1 MLKIK
6 SKQLYRVKITIE
18 KFILDIVLPN
28 RCVRCQREGGIFC
41 DRCKKYISIINP
53 GYVMNDMYGFEKL
66 LVAGLKEGWF
76 ERLVRDFKYK
86 GRRDYGEFL
95 AEKLGELIF
104 GEVKRMKL
112 NDRSSEVKRMK
123 LDNRSSEVERI
134 RLDDRS
140 SEVERIR
147 LDDRS
152 SDKSGDIAIEVSRMM
167 DAETRENRKIVLV
180 PLPTIRKHIRERGF
194 DHTLRLCFELEN
206 FLQKRLEGLGVKVE
220 YQDLLVRK
228 NKTVQVGKEKK
239 ERMRQAEK
247 AYGIR
252 EGIKIEN
259 RTLYIL
265 VDDVTTTG
273 ASLAAAKK
281 ILQTDRVW
289 AAVLMKER

>member
-18 KFILDIVLPN
+18 KFILDMVLQN

-76 ERLVRDFKYK
+76 ERMVRDFKYK

-95 AEKLGELIF
+95 AEKLGEVIL
-104 GEVKRMKL
+104 GEVKRMRFGDEL
-112 NDRSSEVKRMK
+112 SN
-123 LDNRSSEVERI
+123 
-134 RLDDRS
+134 
-140 SEVERIR
+140 
-147 LDDRS
+147 
-152 SDKSGDIAIEVSRMM
+152 KSGEVTCGVLRKV
-167 DAETRENRKIVLV
+167 ETEIKEIRQIVLV

-194 DHTLRLCFELEN
+194 DHTLRLCFELEE
-206 FLQKRLEGLGVKVE
+206 FLQKRFDDLGVSVE
-220 YQDLLVRK
+220 YQSLLVRK

-239 ERMRQAEK
+239 ERVKQAEK
-247 AYGIR
+247 AYGIC
-252 EGIKIEN
+252 EGVEIEN
-259 RTLYIL
+259 KTLYIL

-281 ILQTDRVW
+281 ILQADRVW

>member
-18 KFILDIVLPN
+18 KFILEMILPN

-76 ERLVRDFKYK
+76 ERMVRDFKYR

-95 AEKLGELIF
+95 AEKLGEVIF
-104 GEVKRMKL
+104 GEVKRMRFGDGL
-112 NDRSSEVKRMK
+112 
-123 LDNRSSEVERI
+123 I
-134 RLDDRS
+134 
-140 SEVERIR
+140 
-147 LDDRS
+147 
-152 SDKSGDIAIEVSRMM
+152 DKSGEVAGGVLRKV
-167 DAETRENRKIVLV
+167 ETEIKKIRRIVLV

-194 DHTLRLCFELEN
+194 DHTLKLCFELEE
-206 FLQKRLEGLGVKVE
+206 FLQKRFDDLGVSVE
-220 YQDLLVRK
+220 YQSLLVRK

-239 ERMRQAEK
+239 ERVKQAEK

-252 EGIKIEN
+252 EGVEIEN
-259 RTLYIL
+259 KTLYIL

-281 ILQTDRVW
+281 ILQADRVW

>member
-18 KFILDIVLPN
+18 KFILEMILPN

-66 LVAGLKEGWF
+66 LVAGLKEGWL
-76 ERLVRDFKYK
+76 ERMVRDFKYK

-95 AEKLGELIF
+95 ADKLGEVIF
-104 GEVKRMKL
+104 GEVKRGVL
-112 NDRSSEVKRMK
+112 CG
-123 LDNRSSEVERI
+123 
-134 RLDDRS
+134 
-140 SEVERIR
+140 
-147 LDDRS
+147 RS
-152 SDKSGDIAIEVSRMM
+152 SDESGDGSVEVSRMM
-167 DAETRENRKIVLV
+167 NAETRENRKIVLV

-206 FLQKRLEGLGVKVE
+206 FLQKRLDDLGVSVE
-220 YQDLLVRK
+220 YQSLLVRK
-228 NKTVQVGKEKK
+228 NKTVHVGKEKK
-239 ERMRQAEK
+239 ERVKQAEK

-252 EGIKIEN
+252 DGVKIEN
-259 RTLYIL
+259 ETLYIF

-281 ILQTDRVW
+281 ILQADRVW

>member
-18 KFILDIVLPN
+18 KFILEMILPN
-28 RCVRCQREGGIFC
+28 RCVRCQRGGGIFC

-76 ERLVRDFKYK
+76 EGMVRDFKYK

-95 AEKLGELIF
+95 AEKLGEVIF

-112 NDRSSEVKRMK
+112 DDRSSEVKRMK
-123 LDNRSSEVERI
+123 SDDRLSEVERMK
-134 RLDDRS
+134 LDDRTS
-140 SEVERIR
+140 G
-147 LDDRS
+147 
-152 SDKSGDIAIEVSRMM
+152 KSGDVPVEVSRMM
-167 DAETRENRKIVLV
+167 DAEIQEIRKIILV

-206 FLQKRLEGLGVKVE
+206 FLQKRLEKLGMKVE
-220 YQDLLVRK
+220 YEDLLVRK

-239 ERMRQAEK
+239 ERMKQAEK

-252 EGIKIEN
+252 EGIKIESK
-259 RTLYIL
+259 TIYVL
-265 VDDVTTTG
+265 VDDATTTG
-273 ASLAAAKK
+273 ASLVAAKK
-281 ILQTDRVW
+281 ILQADQVW

>member
-18 KFILDIVLPN
+18 KFILDMVLPN

-76 ERLVRDFKYK
+76 ERMVRDFKYK

-95 AEKLGELIF
+95 AEKLGEVIF
-104 GEVKRMKL
+104 GEVKRMRFGDEL
-112 NDRSSEVKRMK
+112 SN
-123 LDNRSSEVERI
+123 
-134 RLDDRS
+134 
-140 SEVERIR
+140 
-147 LDDRS
+147 
-152 SDKSGDIAIEVSRMM
+152 KSGEVTCGVLRKV
-167 DAETRENRKIVLV
+167 ETEIKEIRQIVLV

-206 FLQKRLEGLGVKVE
+206 FLQKRLDDFGISVE
-220 YQDLLVRK
+220 YQSLLVRK

-239 ERMRQAEK
+239 ERVKQAEK

-252 EGIKIEN
+252 EGVEIEN
-259 RTLYIL
+259 KTLYIL

-281 ILQTDRVW
+281 ILQANLVW

>member
-18 KFILDIVLPN
+18 KFILDMVLPN

-41 DRCKKYISIINP
+41 DRCKKYISITNP
-53 GYVMNDMYGFEKL
+53 GYVMEDVYGFEKS

-76 ERLVRDFKYK
+76 ERMVRDFKYK

-95 AEKLGELIF
+95 AEKLGEVIF
-104 GEVKRMKL
+104 
-112 NDRSSEVKRMK
+112 DEVKRMK
-123 LDNRSSEVERI
+123 LD
-134 RLDDRS
+134 DRS
-140 SEVERIR
+140 SA
-147 LDDRS
+147 
-152 SDKSGDIAIEVSRMM
+152 KSGDEPVEISRMM
-167 DAETRENRKIVLV
+167 DTEIREIRKIVLV

-194 DHTLRLCFELEN
+194 DHTLRLCFELEQV
-206 FLQKRLEGLGVKVE
+206 LQEKLKGSGISVE
-220 YQDLLVRK
+220 YQSLLWRK

-239 ERMRQAEK
+239 ERVKQAEK

-252 EGIKIEN
+252 EGIKIESK
-259 RTLYIL
+259 TLYVL

-281 ILQTDRVW
+281 ILQANLVW

>member
-53 GYVMNDMYGFEKL
+53 GYVMEDMYGFEKL

-95 AEKLGELIF
+95 AEKLSEVIF
-104 GEVKRMKL
+104 G
-112 NDRSSEVKRMK
+112 EVKRMK

-134 RLDDRS
+134 KLDDRS
-140 SEVERIR
+140 SEVKRMK
-147 LDDRS
+147 LDDRLS
-152 SDKSGDIAIEVSRMM
+152 GRSGDVPVEVSGMM
-167 DAETRENRKIVLV
+167 DVEMQEIRKIVLI

-239 ERMRQAEK
+239 ERMKQAEK

-259 RTLYIL
+259 KTLYIL

-281 ILQTDRVW
+281 ILQTNRVW

>member
-18 KFILDIVLPN
+18 KFILDMVLPN

-95 AEKLGELIF
+95 AEKLGEVIF
-104 GEVKRMKL
+104 
-112 NDRSSEVKRMK
+112 DEVKRMK
-123 LDNRSSEVERI
+123 LDDRSSEVERI

-152 SDKSGDIAIEVSRMM
+152 SDKSGDIVIEVSRMM

-273 ASLAAAKK
+273 ASLAAVKK

>member
-18 KFILDIVLPN
+18 KFILDMVLPN

-53 GYVMNDMYGFEKL
+53 GYVMNDVYGFEKL

-76 ERLVRDFKYK
+76 EGMVRDFKYK

-95 AEKLGELIF
+95 AEKLGEVIF

-112 NDRSSEVKRMK
+112 DDRSSEVKI
-123 LDNRSSEVERI
+123 I

-140 SEVERIR
+140 SN
-147 LDDRS
+147 
-152 SDKSGDIAIEVSRMM
+152 KSGNVPGGVLIKV
-167 DAETRENRKIVLV
+167 ETEIKEIRRIVLV

-206 FLQKRLEGLGVKVE
+206 FLQKRLDDFGISVE
-220 YQDLLVRK
+220 YQSLLVRK

-239 ERMRQAEK
+239 ERVKQAEK

-252 EGIKIEN
+252 EGIKIESK
-259 RTLYIL
+259 TLYIL

>member
-1 MLKIK
+1 MVKIK
-6 SKQLYRVKITIE
+6 SKQLYHVKITIE
-18 KFILDIVLPN
+18 KFILAMILPN

-95 AEKLGELIF
+95 AEKLGEVIF
-104 GEVKRMKL
+104 GEVKR
-112 NDRSSEVKRMK
+112 
-123 LDNRSSEVERI
+123 
-134 RLDDRS
+134 
-140 SEVERIR
+140 
-147 LDDRS
+147 
-152 SDKSGDIAIEVSRMM
+152 IEI
-167 DAETRENRKIVLV
+167 RKIVLV

-206 FLQKRLEGLGVKVE
+206 FLQKRLDDLGVSVE
-220 YQDLLVRK
+220 YQSLLVRK

-239 ERMRQAEK
+239 ERVKQAEK
-247 AYGIR
+247 AYGIC
-252 EGIKIEN
+252 EGVKLDMN
-259 RTLYIL
+259 TLYIL

-281 ILQTDRVW
+281 ILQAKQVW
-289 AAVLMKER
+289 VAVLMKER

>member
-18 KFILDIVLPN
+18 KFILEMILPN
-28 RCVRCQREGGIFC
+28 RCVRCQRGGGIFC

-76 ERLVRDFKYK
+76 ERMVRDFKYK

-95 AEKLGELIF
+95 AEKLGEVIF
-104 GEVKRMKL
+104 
-112 NDRSSEVKRMK
+112 DEVKRMK
-123 LDNRSSEVERI
+123 LDDKSSEVERMK
-134 RLDDRS
+134 LDDRS
-140 SEVERIR
+140 SEVERIKR
-147 LDDRS
+147 DDRSSEVERIKLNDRS
-152 SDKSGDIAIEVSRMM
+152 SDKLGDAPVEVLRMM
-167 DAETRENRKIVLV
+167 DAEMQEIRKIVLV

-194 DHTLRLCFELEN
+194 DHTLRLCFELEQV
-206 FLQKRLEGLGVKVE
+206 LQKKLKGSGISVE
-220 YQDLLVRK
+220 YQSLLWRK

-239 ERMRQAEK
+239 ERVKQAEK
-247 AYGIR
+247 AYGIY
-252 EGIKIEN
+252 EGVKLDMN
-259 RTLYIL
+259 TLYIL

>member
-18 KFILDIVLPN
+18 KFILDMVLPN

-76 ERLVRDFKYK
+76 ERMVRDFKYR

-95 AEKLGELIF
+95 AEKLGEVIF
-104 GEVKRMKL
+104 GEVKR
-112 NDRSSEVKRMK
+112 
-123 LDNRSSEVERI
+123 
-134 RLDDRS
+134 
-140 SEVERIR
+140 
-147 LDDRS
+147 
-152 SDKSGDIAIEVSRMM
+152 IEI
-167 DAETRENRKIVLV
+167 RKIVLV

-194 DHTLRLCFELEN
+194 DHTLRLCFELEK
-206 FLQKRLEGLGVKVE
+206 FLSKRLEKLGVKVE
-220 YQDLLVRK
+220 YEDLLVRK

-239 ERMRQAEK
+239 ERMKQAEK

-252 EGIKIEN
+252 DGVKIESK
-259 RTLYIL
+259 TLYIL

-281 ILQTDRVW
+281 ILQADQVW

>member
-18 KFILDIVLPN
+18 KFILDMVLPN

-53 GYVMNDMYGFEKL
+53 GYVMEDMYGFEKL

-76 ERLVRDFKYK
+76 ERLVRDFKYR

-95 AEKLGELIF
+95 ADKLGEVIF
-104 GEVKRMKL
+104 GEVKRMRFGDEL
-112 NDRSSEVKRMK
+112 SN
-123 LDNRSSEVERI
+123 
-134 RLDDRS
+134 
-140 SEVERIR
+140 
-147 LDDRS
+147 
-152 SDKSGDIAIEVSRMM
+152 KSGEVTCGVLRKV
-167 DAETRENRKIVLV
+167 ETEIKEIRQIVLV

-206 FLQKRLEGLGVKVE
+206 FLQKRLDDFGISVE
-220 YQDLLVRK
+220 YQSLLVRK

-239 ERMRQAEK
+239 ERVKQAEK

-252 EGIKIEN
+252 EGVEIEN
-259 RTLYIL
+259 KTLYIL

-281 ILQTDRVW
+281 ILQADRVW

>member
-1 MLKIK
+1 MVKIK

-18 KFILDIVLPN
+18 KFILDMVLPN
-28 RCVRCQREGGIFC
+28 RCVRCQRGGGIFC

-76 ERLVRDFKYK
+76 ERLVRDFKYR

-95 AEKLGELIF
+95 AEKLGEVILGEIKRMRF
-104 GEVKRMKL
+104 GDELSNKSGEVTCGVLRK
-112 NDRSSEVKRMK
+112 
-123 LDNRSSEVERI
+123 VETEIKEI
-134 RLDDRS
+134 RQ
-140 SEVERIR
+140 
-147 LDDRS
+147 
-152 SDKSGDIAIEVSRMM
+152 
-167 DAETRENRKIVLV
+167 IVLV
-180 PLPTIRKHIRERGF
+180 PLPTIQKHIRERGF

-206 FLQKRLEGLGVKVE
+206 FLQKRLDDFGISVE
-220 YQDLLVRK
+220 YQSLLVRK

-239 ERMRQAEK
+239 ERVKQAEK

-252 EGIKIEN
+252 EGVEIEN
-259 RTLYIL
+259 KTLYIL

-281 ILQTDRVW
+281 ILQADRVW

>member
-18 KFILDIVLPN
+18 KFILDMVLPN

-76 ERLVRDFKYK
+76 ERMVRDFKYK

-95 AEKLGELIF
+95 AEKLGEVILGEIKRMRF
-104 GEVKRMKL
+104 GDELSNKSGEVTCGVLRK
-112 NDRSSEVKRMK
+112 
-123 LDNRSSEVERI
+123 VETEIKEI
-134 RLDDRS
+134 RQ
-140 SEVERIR
+140 
-147 LDDRS
+147 
-152 SDKSGDIAIEVSRMM
+152 
-167 DAETRENRKIVLV
+167 IVLV

-206 FLQKRLEGLGVKVE
+206 FLQKRLDDFGISVE
-220 YQDLLVRK
+220 YQSLLVRK

-239 ERMRQAEK
+239 ERVKQAEK

-252 EGIKIEN
+252 EGVEIEN
-259 RTLYIL
+259 KTLYIL

-273 ASLAAAKK
+273 ASLVAAKK
-281 ILQTDRVW
+281 ILQANLVW

>member
-18 KFILDIVLPN
+18 KFILDMVLPN

-76 ERLVRDFKYK
+76 ERMVRDFKYK

-95 AEKLGELIF
+95 AEKLGEVIL
-104 GEVKRMKL
+104 GEVKRMRFGDEL
-112 NDRSSEVKRMK
+112 SN
-123 LDNRSSEVERI
+123 
-134 RLDDRS
+134 
-140 SEVERIR
+140 
-147 LDDRS
+147 
-152 SDKSGDIAIEVSRMM
+152 KSGEVTCGVLRKV
-167 DAETRENRKIVLV
+167 ETEIKEIRQIVLV

-206 FLQKRLEGLGVKVE
+206 FLQKRLDDFGISVE
-220 YQDLLVRK
+220 YQSLLVRK

-239 ERMRQAEK
+239 ERVKQAEK

-252 EGIKIEN
+252 EGVEIEN
-259 RTLYIL
+259 KTLYIL

-281 ILQTDRVW
+281 ILQADRVW

>member
-18 KFILDIVLPN
+18 KFILDMVLPN

-76 ERLVRDFKYK
+76 ERMVRDFKYK

-95 AEKLGELIF
+95 AEKLGEVIF
-104 GEVKRMKL
+104 DEVKRK
-112 NDRSSEVKRMK
+112 K
-123 LDNRSSEVERI
+123 
-134 RLDDRS
+134 
-140 SEVERIR
+140 

-152 SDKSGDIAIEVSRMM
+152 SDESGDGSVEVSRMM
-167 DAETRENRKIVLV
+167 NAETRENRKIVLV

-206 FLQKRLEGLGVKVE
+206 FLQKRLDDLGVSVE
-220 YQDLLVRK
+220 YQSLLVRK

-239 ERMRQAEK
+239 ERVKQAEK
-247 AYGIR
+247 AYGIC
-252 EGIKIEN
+252 EGVKLDMN
-259 RTLYIL
+259 TLYIL

-281 ILQTDRVW
+281 ILQANLVW

>member
-18 KFILDIVLPN
+18 KFILDMVLPN

-53 GYVMNDMYGFEKL
+53 GYVMNDVYGFEKL

-95 AEKLGELIF
+95 AEKLGEVIF

-112 NDRSSEVKRMK
+112 NDRSSEVKRTRLDDKSSEVKRMK
-123 LDNRSSEVERI
+123 LDD
-134 RLDDRS
+134 RLSGR
-140 SEVERIR
+140 
-147 LDDRS
+147 
-152 SDKSGDIAIEVSRMM
+152 SGDIAIEVSRMM

-194 DHTLRLCFELEN
+194 DHTLRLCFELED
-206 FLQKRLEGLGVKVE
+206 FLQKKLDDFGISVE
-220 YQDLLVRK
+220 YQSLLVRK

-273 ASLAAAKK
+273 ASLVAAKK
-281 ILQTDRVW
+281 ILQADRVW

>member
-1 MLKIK
+1 MVKIK

-18 KFILDIVLPN
+18 KFILDMVLPN

-53 GYVMNDMYGFEKL
+53 GYVMEDMYGFEKL

-76 ERLVRDFKYK
+76 ERMVRDFKYK

-95 AEKLGELIF
+95 AEKLGEVILGEIKRMRF
-104 GEVKRMKL
+104 GDELSNKSGEVTCGVLRK
-112 NDRSSEVKRMK
+112 
-123 LDNRSSEVERI
+123 VETEIKEI
-134 RLDDRS
+134 RQ
-140 SEVERIR
+140 
-147 LDDRS
+147 
-152 SDKSGDIAIEVSRMM
+152 
-167 DAETRENRKIVLV
+167 IVLV

-206 FLQKRLEGLGVKVE
+206 FLQKRLDDFGISVE

-239 ERMRQAEK
+239 ERVKQAEK
-247 AYGIR
+247 AYGIC
-252 EGIKIEN
+252 EGVKLDMN
-259 RTLYIL
+259 TLYIL

-281 ILQTDRVW
+281 ILQADQVW

>member
-18 KFILDIVLPN
+18 KFILDMVLPN
-28 RCVRCQREGGIFC
+28 RCVRCQRGGGIFC

-76 ERLVRDFKYK
+76 ERLVRDFKYR

-95 AEKLGELIF
+95 ADKLGEVIF
-104 GEVKRMKL
+104 GEVKR
-112 NDRSSEVKRMK
+112 
-123 LDNRSSEVERI
+123 
-134 RLDDRS
+134 
-140 SEVERIR
+140 
-147 LDDRS
+147 
-152 SDKSGDIAIEVSRMM
+152 IEI
-167 DAETRENRKIVLV
+167 RKIVLV

-206 FLQKRLEGLGVKVE
+206 FLQKRLEKLGMKVE
-220 YQDLLVRK
+220 YEDLLVRK

-239 ERMRQAEK
+239 ERVKQAEK

-259 RTLYIL
+259 KTLYIL

-281 ILQTDRVW
+281 ILQANLVW

>member
-18 KFILDIVLPN
+18 KFILDMVLPN

-53 GYVMNDMYGFEKL
+53 SYVMNDMYGFEKL

-76 ERLVRDFKYK
+76 ERMVRDFKYK
-86 GRRDYGEFL
+86 CRRDYGEFL
-95 AEKLGELIF
+95 AEKLGEVIF
-104 GEVKRMKL
+104 GEVKRMK
-112 NDRSSEVKRMK
+112 
-123 LDNRSSEVERI
+123 
-134 RLDDRS
+134 LDDRS
-140 SEVERIR
+140 SEVERIK
-147 LDDRS
+147 LNDRS
-152 SDKSGDIAIEVSRMM
+152 SDKLGDVPVEVSRTM
-167 DAETRENRKIVLV
+167 DAEMQKIRKIVLV

-206 FLQKRLEGLGVKVE
+206 FLQKELERLGVKVE
-220 YQDLLVRK
+220 YENLLVRK

-239 ERMRQAEK
+239 ERMKQAEK

-252 EGIKIEN
+252 DGVKIESK
-259 RTLYIL
+259 TLYIL

-281 ILQTDRVW
+281 ILQADQVW

>member
-1 MLKIK
+1 MLKIR

-18 KFILDIVLPN
+18 KFILDMVLQN

-76 ERLVRDFKYK
+76 ERMVRDFKYK

-95 AEKLGELIF
+95 AEKLGEVIL
-104 GEVKRMKL
+104 GEVKRMRFGDEL
-112 NDRSSEVKRMK
+112 SN
-123 LDNRSSEVERI
+123 
-134 RLDDRS
+134 
-140 SEVERIR
+140 
-147 LDDRS
+147 
-152 SDKSGDIAIEVSRMM
+152 KSGEVTCGVLRKV
-167 DAETRENRKIVLV
+167 ETEIKEIRQIVLV

-194 DHTLRLCFELEN
+194 DHTLRLCFELEE
-206 FLQKRLEGLGVKVE
+206 FLQKRFDDLGVSVE
-220 YQDLLVRK
+220 YQSLLVRK

-239 ERMRQAEK
+239 ERVKQAEK
-247 AYGIR
+247 AYGIC
-252 EGIKIEN
+252 EGVEIEN
-259 RTLYIL
+259 KTLYIL

-281 ILQTDRVW
+281 ILQADRVW

>member
-1 MLKIK
+1 MVKIK

-18 KFILDIVLPN
+18 KFILDMVLPN

-76 ERLVRDFKYK
+76 ERLVRDFKYR

-95 AEKLGELIF
+95 ADRLGEVIF
-104 GEVKRMKL
+104 GEVKRMRFGDEL
-112 NDRSSEVKRMK
+112 SN
-123 LDNRSSEVERI
+123 
-134 RLDDRS
+134 
-140 SEVERIR
+140 
-147 LDDRS
+147 
-152 SDKSGDIAIEVSRMM
+152 KSGEVTCGVLRKV
-167 DAETRENRKIVLV
+167 ETEIKEIRQIVLV

-206 FLQKRLEGLGVKVE
+206 FLQKRLDDFGISVE
-220 YQDLLVRK
+220 YQSLLVRK

-239 ERMRQAEK
+239 ERVKQAEK

-252 EGIKIEN
+252 EGVEIEN
-259 RTLYIL
+259 KTLYIL

-281 ILQTDRVW
+281 ILQADRVW

>member
-18 KFILDIVLPN
+18 KFILEMILPN
-28 RCVRCQREGGIFC
+28 RCVRCQRGGGIFC

-76 ERLVRDFKYK
+76 ERLVRDFKYR

-95 AEKLGELIF
+95 ADKLGEVIF
-104 GEVKRMKL
+104 GEVKR
-112 NDRSSEVKRMK
+112 
-123 LDNRSSEVERI
+123 
-134 RLDDRS
+134 
-140 SEVERIR
+140 
-147 LDDRS
+147 
-152 SDKSGDIAIEVSRMM
+152 IEI
-167 DAETRENRKIVLV
+167 RKIVLV

-206 FLQKRLEGLGVKVE
+206 FLQKRLDDFGISAE
-220 YQDLLVRK
+220 YQSLLVRK

-239 ERMRQAEK
+239 ERVKQAEK

-252 EGIKIEN
+252 EGVEIEN
-259 RTLYIL
+259 KTLYIL

-281 ILQTDRVW
+281 ILQADRVW

>member
-18 KFILDIVLPN
+18 KFILDMVLPN

-76 ERLVRDFKYK
+76 ERLVRDFKYR

-95 AEKLGELIF
+95 ADKLGEVIF
-104 GEVKRMKL
+104 G
-112 NDRSSEVKRMK
+112 EVKRMK

-140 SEVERIR
+140 SEVERIKFG
-147 LDDRS
+147 DRS
-152 SDKSGDIAIEVSRMM
+152 SNKSGNVPGDVLRKV
-167 DAETRENRKIVLV
+167 ETEIKEIRQIVLV

-206 FLQKRLEGLGVKVE
+206 FLQKRLDDFGISVE
-220 YQDLLVRK
+220 YQSLLVRK

-259 RTLYIL
+259 KTLYIL

-281 ILQTDRVW
+281 ILQADRVW

>member
-18 KFILDIVLPN
+18 KFILDMVLPN

-53 GYVMNDMYGFEKL
+53 GYVMNDVYGFEKL

-76 ERLVRDFKYK
+76 ERMVRDFKYK

-95 AEKLGELIF
+95 AEKLGEVIF
-104 GEVKRMKL
+104 
-112 NDRSSEVKRMK
+112 DEVKRMK
-123 LDNRSSEVERI
+123 LD
-134 RLDDRS
+134 DRS
-140 SEVERIR
+140 SV
-147 LDDRS
+147 
-152 SDKSGDIAIEVSRMM
+152 KSGDVLVETSKMM
-167 DAETRENRKIVLV
+167 DTEIQEIRKIILV

-206 FLQKRLEGLGVKVE
+206 FLQKRLEKLGMKVE
-220 YQDLLVRK
+220 YEDLLVRK

-239 ERMRQAEK
+239 ERMKQAEK

-252 EGIKIEN
+252 EGIKIESK
-259 RTLYIL
+259 TLYIL

-281 ILQTDRVW
+281 ILQAGQVW

>member
-18 KFILDIVLPN
+18 KFILEMILPN

-53 GYVMNDMYGFEKL
+53 GYVKNDMYGFEKL
-66 LVAGLKEGWF
+66 LIAGLKEGWF
-76 ERLVRDFKYK
+76 ERMVRDFKYK

-95 AEKLGELIF
+95 AEKLGEVIF
-104 GEVKRMKL
+104 DEIKRMRLGDGLSNKSGEVAGGVLRK
-112 NDRSSEVKRMK
+112 
-123 LDNRSSEVERI
+123 VETEIKEI
-134 RLDDRS
+134 RQ
-140 SEVERIR
+140 
-147 LDDRS
+147 
-152 SDKSGDIAIEVSRMM
+152 
-167 DAETRENRKIVLV
+167 IVLV
-180 PLPTIRKHIRERGF
+180 PLPTVRKHIRERGF
-194 DHTLRLCFELEN
+194 DHTLRFCFELEK
-206 FLQKRLEGLGVKVE
+206 FLSKRLEKLDVKVE

-239 ERMRQAEK
+239 ERMKQAEK

-259 RTLYIL
+259 KTLYIL

-281 ILQTDRVW
+281 ILQANLVW

>member
-18 KFILDIVLPN
+18 KFILDMVLPN

-41 DRCKKYISIINP
+41 ERCKKYISIINP

-76 ERLVRDFKYK
+76 ERMVRDFKYK

-95 AEKLGELIF
+95 AEKLGEVIF

-112 NDRSSEVKRMK
+112 DDR
-123 LDNRSSEVERI
+123 LSEVERTKF
-134 RLDDRS
+134 DDNS
-140 SEVERIR
+140 SNKSCDIPVEA
-147 LDDRS
+147 S
-152 SDKSGDIAIEVSRMM
+152 EMM
-167 DAETRENRKIVLV
+167 NTKIQEIRKIVLV

-194 DHTLRLCFELEN
+194 DHTLRLCFELEQV
-206 FLQKRLEGLGVKVE
+206 LQKKLNGSGISVE
-220 YQDLLVRK
+220 YQSLLWRK

-239 ERMRQAEK
+239 ERVKQAEK

-259 RTLYIL
+259 KTLYIL

-281 ILQTDRVW
+281 ILQADQVW

>member
-18 KFILDIVLPN
+18 KFILDMVLPN
-28 RCVRCQREGGIFC
+28 RCVRCQRAGGIFC

-76 ERLVRDFKYK
+76 ERMVRDFKYK

-95 AEKLGELIF
+95 AEKLGEVIL
-104 GEVKRMKL
+104 GEVKRMRFGDEL
-112 NDRSSEVKRMK
+112 SN
-123 LDNRSSEVERI
+123 
-134 RLDDRS
+134 
-140 SEVERIR
+140 
-147 LDDRS
+147 
-152 SDKSGDIAIEVSRMM
+152 KSGEVTCGVLRKV
-167 DAETRENRKIVLV
+167 ETEIKEIRQIVLV

-194 DHTLRLCFELEN
+194 DHTLRLCFELEE
-206 FLQKRLEGLGVKVE
+206 FLQKRFDDLGVSVE
-220 YQDLLVRK
+220 YQSLLVRK

-239 ERMRQAEK
+239 ERVKQAEK
-247 AYGIR
+247 AYGIC
-252 EGIKIEN
+252 EGVKIDAN
-259 RTLYIL
+259 TLYIL

-281 ILQTDRVW
+281 ILQANLVW

>member
-18 KFILDIVLPN
+18 KFILDMVLPN

-41 DRCKKYISIINP
+41 DRCKKYISITNP
-53 GYVMNDMYGFEKL
+53 GYVMEDVYGFEKL

-76 ERLVRDFKYK
+76 ERMVRDFKYK

-95 AEKLGELIF
+95 AEKLGEVIL

-112 NDRSSEVKRMK
+112 
-123 LDNRSSEVERI
+123 
-134 RLDDRS
+134 DDRS
-140 SEVERIR
+140 SA
-147 LDDRS
+147 
-152 SDKSGDIAIEVSRMM
+152 KSGDEPVEISRMM
-167 DAETRENRKIVLV
+167 DTEIREIRKIVLV

-194 DHTLRLCFELEN
+194 DHTLRLCFELEQV
-206 FLQKRLEGLGVKVE
+206 LQEKLKGSGISVE
-220 YQDLLVRK
+220 YQSLLWRK

-239 ERMRQAEK
+239 ERVKQAEK

-252 EGIKIEN
+252 EGIKIESK
-259 RTLYIL
+259 TLYIL

-281 ILQTDRVW
+281 ILQADQVW

>member
-18 KFILDIVLPN
+18 KFILDMVLPN

-41 DRCKKYISIINP
+41 ERCKKYISIINP
-53 GYVMNDMYGFEKL
+53 GYVMEDVYGFEKL

-76 ERLVRDFKYK
+76 ERMVRDFKYK

-95 AEKLGELIF
+95 AEKLGEVIF
-104 GEVKRMKL
+104 DEVKRM
-112 NDRSSEVKRMK
+112 
-123 LDNRSSEVERI
+123 
-134 RLDDRS
+134 RLGDELS
-140 SEVERIR
+140 N
-147 LDDRS
+147 
-152 SDKSGDIAIEVSRMM
+152 KSGEVTCGVLRKV
-167 DAETRENRKIVLV
+167 ETEIKEIRQIVLV

-206 FLQKRLEGLGVKVE
+206 FLQKRLDDFGISVE
-220 YQDLLVRK
+220 YQSLLVRK

-239 ERMRQAEK
+239 ERMKQAEK

-252 EGIKIEN
+252 DGMKIESK
-259 RTLYIL
+259 TLYIL

-281 ILQTDRVW
+281 ILQADHVW

>member
-18 KFILDIVLPN
+18 KFILDMVLPN

-41 DRCKKYISIINP
+41 DRCKKNISITNP
-53 GYVMNDMYGFEKL
+53 GYVMEDVYGFEKL

-76 ERLVRDFKYK
+76 ERMVRDFKYK

-95 AEKLGELIF
+95 AEKLGEVIF
-104 GEVKRMKL
+104 GEVKR
-112 NDRSSEVKRMK
+112 
-123 LDNRSSEVERI
+123 I
-134 RLDDRS
+134 RFDDRS
-140 SEVERIR
+140 SEVERIK
-147 LDDRS
+147 LGDRS
-152 SDKSGDIAIEVSRMM
+152 SNKSGNVPGGVLRKV
-167 DAETRENRKIVLV
+167 ETEIKEIRQIVLV

-206 FLQKRLEGLGVKVE
+206 FLQKRLDDFGISVE
-220 YQDLLVRK
+220 YQSLLVRK

-239 ERMRQAEK
+239 ERVKQAEK

-252 EGIKIEN
+252 EGVEIEN
-259 RTLYIL
+259 KTLYIL

-281 ILQTDRVW
+281 ILQADRVW

>member
-18 KFILDIVLPN
+18 KFILDMVLPN

-41 DRCKKYISIINP
+41 ERCKKYISIINP

-76 ERLVRDFKYK
+76 ERMVRDFKYK

-95 AEKLGELIF
+95 AEKLGEVIF
-104 GEVKRMKL
+104 GEVKRIRF
-112 NDRSSEVKRMK
+112 D
-123 LDNRSSEVERI
+123 DRSSEVERI
-134 RLDDRS
+134 KLDDRS
-140 SEVERIR
+140 SEVERMK
-147 LDDRS
+147 LDDRTS
-152 SDKSGDIAIEVSRMM
+152 GKSGDVPVEVSRTM
-167 DAETRENRKIVLV
+167 DAEIQEIRKIILV

-206 FLQKRLEGLGVKVE
+206 FLQKRLEKLGMKVE
-220 YQDLLVRK
+220 YRDLLVRK

-239 ERMRQAEK
+239 ERVKQAEK

-252 EGIKIEN
+252 EGVEIEN
-259 RTLYIL
+259 KTLYIL

-281 ILQTDRVW
+281 ILQADRVW

>member
-18 KFILDIVLPN
+18 KFILDMVLPN
-28 RCVRCQREGGIFC
+28 RCVRCQRESGIFC

-53 GYVMNDMYGFEKL
+53 GYVMEDMYGFEKL

-76 ERLVRDFKYK
+76 ERMVRDFKYK

-95 AEKLGELIF
+95 AEKLGEVIF
-104 GEVKRMKL
+104 DEIKRVK
-112 NDRSSEVKRMK
+112 
-123 LDNRSSEVERI
+123 
-134 RLDDRS
+134 LDDRS
-140 SEVERIR
+140 SEVERIK
-147 LDDRS
+147 LDNGL
-152 SDKSGDIAIEVSRMM
+152 SDNSGDVSVEASRMM
-167 DAETRENRKIVLV
+167 DTETRENRKIVLV

-206 FLQKRLEGLGVKVE
+206 FLQKRLDDFGVSVK
-220 YQDLLVRK
+220 YQSLLVRK

-239 ERMRQAEK
+239 ERMKQAEK

-252 EGIKIEN
+252 EGIKIESK
-259 RTLYIL
+259 TLYVL

-273 ASLAAAKK
+273 ASLTAAKK
-281 ILQTDRVW
+281 ILQANLVW

>member
-1 MLKIK
+1 MVKIK

-18 KFILDIVLPN
+18 KFILDMVLPN

-53 GYVMNDMYGFEKL
+53 GYVMEDMYGFEKL

-76 ERLVRDFKYK
+76 ERMVRDFKYK

-95 AEKLGELIF
+95 AEKLGEVIL
-104 GEVKRMKL
+104 GEVKRMRFGDEL
-112 NDRSSEVKRMK
+112 SN
-123 LDNRSSEVERI
+123 
-134 RLDDRS
+134 
-140 SEVERIR
+140 
-147 LDDRS
+147 
-152 SDKSGDIAIEVSRMM
+152 KSGEVTCGVLRKV
-167 DAETRENRKIVLV
+167 ETEIKEIRQIVLV

-194 DHTLRLCFELEN
+194 DHTLRLCFELEE
-206 FLQKRLEGLGVKVE
+206 FLQKRFDDLGVSVE
-220 YQDLLVRK
+220 YQSLLVRK

-239 ERMRQAEK
+239 ERVKQAEK
-247 AYGIR
+247 AYGIC
-252 EGIKIEN
+252 EGVEIEN
-259 RTLYIL
+259 KTLYIL

-281 ILQTDRVW
+281 ILQADRVW

>member
-18 KFILDIVLPN
+18 KFILDMVLPN

-53 GYVMNDMYGFEKL
+53 GYVMNDVYGFEKL

-76 ERLVRDFKYK
+76 ERLVRDFKYR

-95 AEKLGELIF
+95 AEKLGEVIF
-104 GEVKRMKL
+104 GEVKR
-112 NDRSSEVKRMK
+112 
-123 LDNRSSEVERI
+123 
-134 RLDDRS
+134 
-140 SEVERIR
+140 
-147 LDDRS
+147 
-152 SDKSGDIAIEVSRMM
+152 IEI
-167 DAETRENRKIVLV
+167 RKIVLV

-194 DHTLRLCFELEN
+194 DHTLRLCFELET
-206 FLQKRLEGLGVKVE
+206 FLQKRLDDFGISVE
-220 YQDLLVRK
+220 YQSLLVRK

-239 ERMRQAEK
+239 ERVKQAEK
-247 AYGIR
+247 AYGIC
-252 EGIKIEN
+252 EGVKLDTS
-259 RTLYIL
+259 TLYIL

-273 ASLAAAKK
+273 ASLVAAKK
-281 ILQTDRVW
+281 ILQANLVW

>member
-1 MLKIK
+1 MVKIK

-18 KFILDIVLPN
+18 KFILDMVLPN

-53 GYVMNDMYGFEKL
+53 GYVMEDMYGFEKL

-95 AEKLGELIF
+95 AEKLGEVIF
-104 GEVKRMKL
+104 GEVERIKR
-112 NDRSSEVKRMK
+112 D
-123 LDNRSSEVERI
+123 DRSSEVERI

-140 SEVERIR
+140 SEVKRMK
-147 LDDRS
+147 LDDSLSGR
-152 SDKSGDIAIEVSRMM
+152 SGDVPVEVSGMM
-167 DAETRENRKIVLV
+167 DAEMQEIRKIVLV

-194 DHTLRLCFELEN
+194 DHTLRLCFELEQV
-206 FLQKRLEGLGVKVE
+206 LQKKLKGSGISVE
-220 YQDLLVRK
+220 YQSLLWRK

-239 ERMRQAEK
+239 ERVKQAEK
-247 AYGIR
+247 AYGIY
-252 EGIKIEN
+252 EGVKLDMN
-259 RTLYIL
+259 TLYIL

-273 ASLAAAKK
+273 ASLVAAKK

>member
-18 KFILDIVLPN
+18 KFILDMVLPN

-76 ERLVRDFKYK
+76 ERMVRDFKYK

-95 AEKLGELIF
+95 AEKLGEVIL
-104 GEVKRMKL
+104 GEVKRMRFGDEL
-112 NDRSSEVKRMK
+112 SN
-123 LDNRSSEVERI
+123 
-134 RLDDRS
+134 
-140 SEVERIR
+140 
-147 LDDRS
+147 
-152 SDKSGDIAIEVSRMM
+152 KSGEVTCGVLRKV
-167 DAETRENRKIVLV
+167 ETEIKEIRQIVLV

-194 DHTLRLCFELEN
+194 DHTLRLCFELEK
-206 FLQKRLEGLGVKVE
+206 FLSKRLEKLGVKVE
-220 YQDLLVRK
+220 YEDLLVRK

-239 ERMRQAEK
+239 ERMKQAEK

-252 EGIKIEN
+252 DGVKIESK
-259 RTLYIL
+259 TLYIL

-281 ILQTDRVW
+281 ILQADQVR
-289 AAVLMKER
+289 AAVLMKEH